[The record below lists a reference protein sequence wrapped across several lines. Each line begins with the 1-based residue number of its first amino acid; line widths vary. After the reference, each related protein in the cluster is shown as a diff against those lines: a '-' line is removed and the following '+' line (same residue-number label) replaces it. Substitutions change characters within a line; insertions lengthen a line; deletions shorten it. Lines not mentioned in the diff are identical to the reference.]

1 MLNKTKL
8 GNTDLTVST
17 MCYGTNMLGTAIPQ
31 DRADAILDTF
41 VELGGNFIDTARM
54 YGDWIPDAPTGAS
67 ERAIGAWLKS
77 RGNRSDIVVATKGGM
92 FDTRAGD
99 YRMRVNPTDIAKD
112 VGESLDHLAIDTVDL
127 YFLHTDDP
135 QVPVSEL
142 IDALAEHQA
151 AGRIRHYAASNWAAD
166 RVIEANAYA
175 RSAGKPGFVASE
187 TFWGLAKPDLE
198 GAAAQGYQHYYEGEY
213 EALHKELPIIA
224 YAATSGGYFAMRE
237 NGQVADHIAARYAH
251 PDNDRR
257 FEVAKD
263 MAAKKGVSI
272 NDIVLAY
279 VLNQPNQTIP
289 IFGGS
294 SPERIRDAVAAA
306 KVALSAEELAALRG

>member
-1 MLNKTKL
+1 MLHKTKL
-8 GNTDLTVST
+8 GNTDLAVST

-54 YGDWIPDAPTGAS
+54 YGDWVPDAPAGAS

-77 RGNRSDIVVATKGGM
+77 RGNRADIVVATKGGM
-92 FDTRAGD
+92 MDMRSGD
-99 YRMRVNPTDIAKD
+99 YRSRVTPADIAKD
-112 VGESLDHLAIDTVDL
+112 VGESLDHLGIETIDV

-151 AGRIRHYAASNWAAD
+151 AGRIRHYAASNWAAA
-166 RVIEANAYA
+166 RVVEANAYA

-187 TFWGLAKPDLE
+187 TFWGLATPNLE
-198 GAAAQGYQHYYEGEY
+198 AAEAQGYRHYYEGEY
-213 EALHKELPIIA
+213 EALHAELPIIA

-237 NGQVADHIAARYAH
+237 SGQIAEHIAARYAH

-257 FEVAKD
+257 FDVTKD
-263 MAAKKGVSI
+263 LAAKKGVSI
-272 NDIVLAY
+272 NEIVLAY
-279 VLNQPNQTIP
+279 ILNQPNQTIP

-294 SPERIRDAVAAA
+294 SPDRIREAVAAS